1 MKYASVLI
9 LAFSFLFWSCGEKP
23 AEQSNSS
30 ADVVVT
36 HKDMAGD
43 VAKTVANLSI
53 DGMTCSAG
61 CGGKIQQDL
70 RALQGVKI
78 TELDFAEGREQNVV
92 SVEFDPA
99 LVSEKDL
106 IKCVGNIA
114 DGQYHVKAVEVVNY
128 KATQS
133 SSSGGSGADVKVE
146 NFGRVFQLLNFLQS
160 VTKLIQFAA

>member
-1 MKYASVLI
+1 MKYSSILI
-9 LAFSFLFWSCGEKP
+9 LAFSLLLWSCGEKP
-23 AEQSNSS
+23 AEQSMPQV
-30 ADVVVT
+30 DVVVT
-36 HKDMAGD
+36 HKDMTGEI
-43 VAKTVANLSI
+43 AKTVANLSI

-70 RALQGVKI
+70 RALNGVKI

-99 LVSEKDL
+99 LLSEKDL

-114 DGQYHVKAVEVVNY
+114 DGQYHVKAVEVVSY
-128 KATQS
+128 KAGQS
-133 SSSGGSGADVKVE
+133 SSTSGAGADVKVE

-160 VTKLIQFAA
+160 LTKLIQFAA